1 VSWCSILLKPYSVEK
16 DIDMSQKVGI
26 ILKKCKICFRI
37 QMLFKKV
44 WTYDVIFKNT
54 CLNINRLLF

>member
-1 VSWCSILLKPYSVEK
+1 
-16 DIDMSQKVGI
+16 MSQKVGI

-54 CLNINRLLF
+54 CLNINRLLFWNSWLLCQWGFWSE